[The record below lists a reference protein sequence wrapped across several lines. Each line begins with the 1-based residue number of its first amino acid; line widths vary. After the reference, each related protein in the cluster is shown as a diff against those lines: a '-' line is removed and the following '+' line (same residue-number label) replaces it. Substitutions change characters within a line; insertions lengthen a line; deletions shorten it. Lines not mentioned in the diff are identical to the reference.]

1 MKRVFLFV
9 LTLFVLLTGCGGS
22 DGYSV
27 DSSEQERTG
36 ETTFES
42 PPKGL
47 YAASGGL
54 INLLLMQDTSRRSTG
69 SQATV
74 NTSKT

>member
-1 MKRVFLFV
+1 MKRVLLFV

-27 DSSEQERTG
+27 NSSEKERIG

-42 PPKGL
+42 P
-47 YAASGGL
+47 
-54 INLLLMQDTSRRSTG
+54 SRKSTRLN
-69 SQATV
+69 S
-74 NTSKT
+74 SH